1 MHMHID
7 EAGGNH
13 VSGEVDTALTGRDS
27 AQATADL
34 GDAPVF
40 DDQGVVG
47 GDPIRQDQ
55 IGASEDGA
63 GHVRHSNGELAYHLA
78 METES
83 RIFRASRFTK
93 GNRIFPAE
101 VEVSPTSVT
110 LRKRRLIGKKEESI
124 HIAHIAS
131 IKIDTHFFFS
141 DVYIESSG
149 GENPEVCHGHTK
161 GDAIAM
167 KELIEKYQTDYYK
180 RT

>member
-1 MHMHID
+1 
-7 EAGGNH
+7 
-13 VSGEVDTALTGRDS
+13 
-27 AQATADL
+27 
-34 GDAPVF
+34 
-40 DDQGVVG
+40 
-47 GDPIRQDQ
+47 
-55 IGASEDGA
+55 
-63 GHVRHSNGELAYHLA
+63 

-83 RIFRASRFTK
+83 RIFRASRFTR

-110 LRKRRLIGKKEESI
+110 LRKRRFIGKKEESI

-161 GDAIAM
+161 GDAMAM
-167 KELIEKYQTDYYK
+167 KELIEKFQTEYYK
-180 RT
+180 RS